1 MFLSM
6 APIIICYIRDIL
18 QETNWSQL
26 ELGLRLGLGL
36 VYQPCQIFLRYVT
49 SENNS
54 DTWTIA
60 SN

>member
-6 APIIICYIRDIL
+6 APMIICYIRDIL

-26 ELGLRLGLGL
+26 GLRLGL
-36 VYQPCQIFLRYVT
+36 VYQPCHSFLRYVT

>member
-1 MFLSM
+1 M
-6 APIIICYIRDIL
+6 IICYIRDI
-18 QETNWSQL
+18 EKNWSQL

-36 VYQPCQIFLRYVT
+36 VYQPCHIFLRYVT